1 MSRIAASQ
9 VSSISELKRSPA
21 RVIED
26 AVEEGAVAI
35 LSHNKPVAYLVDT
48 ETYEAMLD
56 RLEDYE
62 DLKKVIARQGQPVTY
77 VALDELDDL

>member
-21 RVIED
+21 RVIEE
-26 AVEEGAVAI
+26 AAEGAVAI
-35 LSHNKPVAYLVDT
+35 LNHNKPVAYVLDP

-62 DLKKVIARQGQPVTY
+62 DMQKVVERQNQPVTY
-77 VALDELDDL
+77 VTLDKLDDL

>member
-1 MSRIAASQ
+1 MSRISASQ

-21 RVIED
+21 RVIEE
-26 AVEEGAVAI
+26 ASEEGAVAI
-35 LSHNKPVAYLVDT
+35 LNRNKPVAYVLDP

-62 DLKKVIARQGQPVTY
+62 DMKKVIERQGQSVTY
-77 VALDELDDL
+77 VTLDELDDL